1 MNTLTDDPTP
11 PPSPII
17 EPGQNRGVFVNARVS
32 LYEAR
37 RNEEGRS
44 GNLDPA
50 RVLMAG
56 LLVHIKKTMKNTVLT
71 KENQKEFDS
80 QENKVLDKSSN
91 IDTENNWLM
100 RDRIRSTVIFP
111 GPTKNL
117 AKMAKEIEAI
127 IKTYPGVIGS
137 SISSKPQKENGY
149 QDIKLYFA
157 IKGGA
162 THITN
167 VYEPDGG
174 RRVPRQKRV
183 AEKYEM
189 IVISANTAMAKDGP
203 RKIKDMAAKAG
214 KAQEKLFREQ
224 NSLVWGDHSLEDLK
238 SVCHQIYKERLKLKA
253 TDRNWHKEFAA
264 AYYAFFED
272 TKNKKGILK
281 ELLTA
286 KINDLEDLSKE
297 KVYPSNYSPKM
308 IPLIE
313 KILLVLR

>member
-17 EPGQNRGVFVNARVS
+17 EPGHNRGVFVNARVS

-37 RNEEGRS
+37 RNEEGRR

-117 AKMAKEIEAI
+117 AKMAEKIEAI

-149 QDIKLYFA
+149 QDIK
-157 IKGGA
+157 
-162 THITN
+162 
-167 VYEPDGG
+167 
-174 RRVPRQKRV
+174 
-183 AEKYEM
+183 
-189 IVISANTAMAKDGP
+189 ANTAMAKDGP